1 MRHAIIQRIREFD
14 DENRIAFV
22 VKDKKISYHKLIS
35 IHDAFHQFCMKQ
47 GISSD
52 TYIGCHFK
60 HDYYHLPIA
69 QAILSDTCYVALN
82 KIKAIDT
89 LDYVITDDMNVDFIP
104 SLIHSKIGIILYSIT
119 HNQFEIIHQ
128 FERKECMRDAD
139 WVTCAQT
146 SGTTASAKVIVYS
159 SSSYANKM
167 INKSDLYNLNENTKL
182 VNCVPFN
189 RITTL
194 GEFNRVT
201 IKGGCLY
208 LNNGFDIDF
217 LIKMFRDETI
227 THFAGSVAHLNQINQ
242 AINRFKQR
250 KNTLVMIM
258 GGSDFKRND
267 YIELIQILNAQLINH
282 YGSKEVGTI
291 ASDKG
296 EGLVPVV
303 DIKIVNHEI
312 WVKTDAAMDQY
323 LNHENTEDVWFN
335 TKDTGYLD
343 EKGILHLTGRMSD
356 WINLMGEKFSP
367 ISMEE
372 TIQNEFGIQHVLIC
386 DKDILNHKEVCVVL
400 DHTSQLTLKEIRKV
414 LIKKYDAYTCP
425 TKLYRIENFSFT
437 EEGKLDRKLIKENL
451 NNINPII
458 NENIQ
463 LNVNDEISQ
472 KIIQLIQA
480 VLPNTPFMLDDNFIE
495 IGGDSLKASELN
507 TLILE
512 NYHFSLEPQYF
523 FGQSNIQDMIDYIKS
538 RKVESYCVK
547 LNNVNNDKPPLFF
560 IHDLSLDI
568 ISYHTIA
575 NLFNDRP
582 VYGIRLLHNEFSQS
596 EFTIEELS
604 RIYINEIKRITD
616 YPIYLV
622 GLSIGGLIAYEMTCQ
637 NENVKYCLMIDT
649 KKVKKDR
656 NRNRIDYFIKGVKNG
671 LYSLRN
677 LGLKEKMTK
686 VREKLLPFLDHT
698 IKHNQNTKVDQNFR
712 NAVKKYECKKTDKRI
727 EYFVALDEKDT
738 ISYDYYKQFIP
749 NIVRYEAPC
758 LHSSFIKG
766 SYRTQSIYWI
776 NQRLNEIEQEV
787 EPHA

>member
-1 MRHAIIQRIREFD
+1 MRHAISQKVREFD
-14 DENRIAFV
+14 DENRIACII
-22 VKDKKISYHKLIS
+22 KDKRLSYRKLIS
-35 IHDAFHQFCMKQ
+35 IHDAFHQFCIKHD
-47 GISSD
+47 ISRD

-60 HDYYHLPIA
+60 HDLYHLPIA
-69 QAILSDTCYVALN
+69 QAVLSETCYVALN
-82 KIKAIDT
+82 KIKAIET
-89 LDYVITDDMNVDFIP
+89 LDYVITDDINADFIP
-104 SLIHSKIGIILYSIT
+104 SLLNAKVGIILYSIT

-128 FERKECMRDAD
+128 FDQRECIRNMD

-146 SGTTASAKVIVYS
+146 SGTTSHAKVIVYS
-159 SSSYANKM
+159 SSNYANKM
-167 INKSDLYNLNENTKL
+167 INKSDLYHLDENTKL

-217 LIKMFRDETI
+217 LIKMFSDESI
-227 THFAGSVAHLNQINQ
+227 THFAGSVAQLNQINQ
-242 AINRFKQR
+242 VIDRFKPR
-250 KNTLVMIM
+250 KMPLVMIM
-258 GGSDFKRND
+258 GGSDFKRKD
-267 YIELIQILNAQLINH
+267 YLNLIQTLNAQLINH

-312 WVKTDAAMDQY
+312 WVKSDAAMDQY
-323 LNHENTEDVWFN
+323 LNQENTDEIWFN

-372 TIQNEFGIQHVLIC
+372 TLQNEFGIHSVLIC
-386 DKDILNHKEVCVVL
+386 DLDKHNHKEICVVL
-400 DHTSQLTLKEIRKV
+400 DQTSQLTLKEIRKV

-425 TKLYRIENFSFT
+425 TKLYRIESFMFT
-437 EEGKLDRKLIKENL
+437 EEGKLDRKSIKESL
-451 NNINPII
+451 NHINPVID
-458 NENIQ
+458 ENID
-463 LNVNDEISQ
+463 LKGNDELSQ
-472 KIIQLIQA
+472 KIIQLIHT
-480 VLPNTPFMLDDNFIE
+480 VLPNTSFMIDDNFIE
-495 IGGDSLKASELN
+495 IGGDSLKVSELN
-507 TLILE
+507 ALILK
-512 NYHFSLEPQYF
+512 NFHFSLEPQHF
-523 FGQSNIQDMIDYIKS
+523 FGQSNIRDMIEYIKN
-538 RKVESYCVK
+538 RKLETYSVK
-547 LNNVNNDKPPLFF
+547 LNNVNNDKAPLFF

-575 NLFNDRP
+575 NMFHERP
-582 VYGIRLLHNEFSQS
+582 VYGIKLIHNTFSQS

-604 RIYINEIKRITD
+604 RIYINEIKKITD
-616 YPIYLV
+616 KPVYLV
-622 GLSIGGLIAYEMTCQ
+622 GLSIGGLIAYDMACQ

-656 NRNRIDYFIKGVKNG
+656 NRNRIDYLIKGIKNG

-677 LGLKEKMTK
+677 ISLKEKITK
-686 VREKLLPFLDHT
+686 IYEKLLPFINHT
-698 IKHNQNTKVDQNFR
+698 LHHNQSDKVYTNFR

-738 ISYDYYKQFIP
+738 VSFEYYKQFIP

-758 LHSSFIKG
+758 LHSSFVKG
-766 SYRTQSIYWI
+766 SYRTQSVEWI
-776 NQRLNEIEQEV
+776 NQRLNEIEKEI
-787 EPHA
+787 ESNE